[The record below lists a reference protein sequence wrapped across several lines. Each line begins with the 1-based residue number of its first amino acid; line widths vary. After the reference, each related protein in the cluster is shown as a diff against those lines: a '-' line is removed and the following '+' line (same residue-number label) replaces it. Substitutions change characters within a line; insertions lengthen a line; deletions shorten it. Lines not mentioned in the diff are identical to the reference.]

1 MMATVDIAVIKDNVI
16 VNNIVVEEELV
27 DTPEEMETFRIAL
40 GADILVNPGFTATIG
55 SLYDP
60 STGKVGKPP
69 KPFEDWV
76 WGVENRWIPPVE
88 YPSDGKL
95 YNWNQLFS
103 RWDLEDQEAFAEILR
118 SRGIQVN
125 PIL

>member
-1 MMATVDIAVIKDNVI
+1 MMATVDIAVIKDNVV

-40 GADILVNPGFTATIG
+40 GADLLVNPGFTSSIN
-55 SLYDP
+55 SVYDP
-60 STGKVGKPP
+60 ATGKIGKPP

-95 YNWNQLFS
+95 YNWNQFET
-103 RWDLEDQEAFAEILR
+103 RWDLEDQEAMAITLR

-125 PIL
+125 PTI

>member
-1 MMATVDIAVIKDNVI
+1 MMATVDIAVIKDNIV

-27 DTPEEMETFRIAL
+27 DTPEEMETFRVAL
-40 GADILVNPGFTATIG
+40 GADLLLNPGFTSAINSVYNPETNTI
-55 SLYDP
+55 
-60 STGKVGKPP
+60 GKPP

-95 YNWNQLFS
+95 YDWNQVET
-103 RWDLEDQEAFAEILR
+103 RWDLVDQEAIAEVLR
-118 SRGIQVN
+118 SKGIQVN
-125 PIL
+125 PTI